1 MYCINCG
8 FKRSLYDKFC
18 KWCGPSKGWLT
29 PFGANVTG
37 QDINEK
43 KARVARA
50 LLNLKDP
57 HTGDEIAFG
66 TINREKICWK
76 VLQIQDDKAFIFSC
90 KPVCYMPYHIPGGDI
105 TRSECTLRV
114 WLNSVFINKFFD
126 KKEKTRMIQ
135 TNGLVSFYGRD

>member
-18 KWCGPSKGWLT
+18 KWCGPSKG
-29 PFGANVTG
+29 
-37 QDINEK
+37 
-43 KARVARA
+43 
-50 LLNLKDP
+50 
-57 HTGDEIAFG
+57 
-66 TINREKICWK
+66 
-76 VLQIQDDKAFIFSC
+76 
-90 KPVCYMPYHIPGGDI
+90 CYMPYHIPGGDI
-105 TRSECTLRV
+105 TWSECTLRV